1 MIYGL
6 IGILI
11 GICVCLVI
19 VTPTLKSKIELNQAT
34 KDENLK
40 IKEEND
46 KLFISKTML
55 LDDIDALE
63 YQKADIQ
70 KDIEVLKEIANDV
83 SKNYL
88 KSEMKLAEEKFDRAM
103 E

>member
-1 MIYGL
+1 MMSGL

-19 VTPTLKSKIELNQAT
+19 VTPTLKSKIKLNQAV
-34 KDENLK
+34 KNENLK
-40 IKEEND
+40 LKQEND
-46 KLFISKTML
+46 KLFNSKNML
-55 LDDIDALE
+55 LDDIEALD
-63 YQKADIQ
+63 YQKKDIQ